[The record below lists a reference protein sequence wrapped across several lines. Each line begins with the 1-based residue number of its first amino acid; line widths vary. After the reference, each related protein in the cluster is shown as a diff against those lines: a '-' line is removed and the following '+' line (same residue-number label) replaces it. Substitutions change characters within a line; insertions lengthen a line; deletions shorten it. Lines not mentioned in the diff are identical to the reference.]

1 MTPPEPETPLSSAE
15 RQRLE
20 QLERQLVVQF
30 PDLDDALRGK
40 RRRRR
45 PPVPSPELALAA
57 VLAVSLLVAAV
68 LLGGPGLGAAE
79 LAAMCVTAVLVFGVP
94 ALMRRRAQRAT
105 PGAAPSTGSPATPPT

>member
-30 PDLDDALRGK
+30 PDLDDALRGG

-45 PPVPSPELALAA
+45 FVPTPELAVAA
-57 VLAVSLLVAAV
+57 VLAVGLLVGSV
-68 LLGGPGLGAAE
+68 LLGGLGLGAAE
-79 LAAMCVTAVLVFGVP
+79 LLAMCVTAILVFGVP
-94 ALMRRRAQRAT
+94 ALLRRRAQQAT
-105 PGAAPSTGSPATPPT
+105 PGATPSTGSPATPPT